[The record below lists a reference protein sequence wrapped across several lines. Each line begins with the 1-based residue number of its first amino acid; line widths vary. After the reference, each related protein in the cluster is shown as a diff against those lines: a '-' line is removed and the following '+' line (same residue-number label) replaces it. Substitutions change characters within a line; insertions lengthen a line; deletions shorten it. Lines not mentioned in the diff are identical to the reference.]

1 MIICYTVPE
10 TWLVMDVIVMFYF
23 GLFFALIPHQQP
35 KKTKLKKKWMHGDII
50 ILHKRN
56 KNHDNMLYCSWEIY
70 CSWVTDVI
78 VIFHF
83 GLFFALLPHWQPK
96 KTKLKKNNEKKPGD
110 IIISCI
116 PKIMIRW
123 CTVLK
128 HGVRQT
134 DRQMNRWKDGKSN
147 IQRWVPHLKILCGYF
162 HFIRLWLLIAIM
174 KRCAE

>member
-96 KTKLKKNNEKKPGD
+96 KTKLKKNNEKNLE
-110 IIISCI
+110 ISSFHVYQ
-116 PKIMIRW
+116 KLW
-123 CTVLK
+123 SDD
-128 HGVRQT
+128 VRFWNMVCDRRT
-134 DRQMNRWKDGKSN
+134 DKWTDGKTEKVTY
-147 IQRWVPHLKILCGYF
+147 RGGYP
-162 HFIRLWLLIAIM
+162 I
-174 KRCAE
+174 